1 MREGKTVMGVKR
13 MHEFEKLLTEEQAV
27 KLAAFRDRRIAHD
40 AFQDALTKIA
50 NFHQTGRHAA
60 RPGILTMVGET
71 GAGKT
76 SIIEDY
82 CNLHNESGQFKKV
95 LFVIVPE
102 SCTIKNLAASI
113 LMALGD
119 LSSVKGTRQDME
131 LRIKDYVD
139 RTGVEMLI
147 FDEFQHL
154 TNRGSAKRQYDAAD
168 WLKTQVEILR
178 KPIMFAGLPEVH
190 NIFALNPQ
198 LETRRNGKI
207 GIVPFDLDTD
217 ENRRSVFLFF
227 HMLNKHLPLPRPE
240 LSALNDPNAIKYVV
254 DENKGL
260 LGHMMKAVY
269 RATER
274 AVIEG
279 DETLRFRHLQ
289 DAVQELGPVTFE
301 VGQAT
306 IRPGKKK
313 KARDKDGG
321 KENIYDLL

>member
-1 MREGKTVMGVKR
+1 
-13 MHEFEKLLTEEQAV
+13 MHEFENGLTNEQAI
-27 KLAAFRDRRIAHD
+27 KLAEFRDRRIAHD

-50 NFHQTGRHAA
+50 NFHQTGRYAS

-82 CNLHNESGQFKKV
+82 CNFHNKSGRFKKV

-102 SCTIKNLAASI
+102 SCTVKNLAASI

-131 LRIKDYVD
+131 LRIKDYVV
-139 RTGVEMLI
+139 RTGVELLI

-154 TNRGSAKRQYDAAD
+154 TNRGSARRQYDAAD

-178 KPIMFAGLPEVH
+178 KPIVFAGLPEVH
-190 NIFALNPQ
+190 NIFSVNPQ

-207 GIVPFDLDTD
+207 GIEPFNLDA
-217 ENRRSVFLFF
+217 EEARRSVVLFF

-240 LSALNDPNAIKYVV
+240 VSALNDPVAIKYIV

-260 LGHMMKAVY
+260 LGYMMRTVHC
-269 RATER
+269 ATEL
-274 AVIEG
+274 AMLEG
-279 DETLRFRHLQ
+279 DETLRLNHLHE
-289 DAVQELGPVTFE
+289 AVRILGAVEFD
-301 VGQAT
+301 VGEAT

-313 KARDKDGG
+313 TPKDKGIG
-321 KENIYDLL
+321 KEDDHDIF

>member
-1 MREGKTVMGVKR
+1 MN
-13 MHEFEKLLTEEQAV
+13 EFERRLTAKQAI
-27 KLAAFRDRRIAHD
+27 KIAAFRDRRIAHD
-40 AFQDALTKIA
+40 AFQGALTKIA
-50 NFHQTGRHAA
+50 NFHQSGRHAA

-82 CNLHNESGQFKKV
+82 CKLHNKEGKFKKV
-95 LFVIVPE
+95 LFIIVPE
-102 SCTIKNLAASI
+102 NCTVKNLAASM

-131 LRIKDYVD
+131 LRIKDYID

-178 KPIMFAGLPEVH
+178 KPIVFAGLPEVH
-190 NIFALNPQ
+190 NIFAVNPQ

-207 GIVPFDLDTD
+207 GILPFDVETD
-217 ENRRSVFLFF
+217 ESRKSVFLFF
-227 HMLNKHLPLPRPE
+227 HMLNKHLPLPKPE
-240 LSALNDPNAIKYVV
+240 RSALNDPKAIKYVV
-254 DENKGL
+254 TENKGL
-260 LGHMMKAVY
+260 LGYMMRTVHHA
-269 RATER
+269 AEM
-274 AVIEG
+274 ALIEG
-279 DETLRFRHLQ
+279 EDTLHFRHLHS
-289 DAVQELGPVTFE
+289 AVQELGGVEFE

-306 IRPGKKK
+306 IRPGRRNSLTGQSRGKDIY
-313 KARDKDGG
+313 RD
-321 KENIYDLL
+321 IL